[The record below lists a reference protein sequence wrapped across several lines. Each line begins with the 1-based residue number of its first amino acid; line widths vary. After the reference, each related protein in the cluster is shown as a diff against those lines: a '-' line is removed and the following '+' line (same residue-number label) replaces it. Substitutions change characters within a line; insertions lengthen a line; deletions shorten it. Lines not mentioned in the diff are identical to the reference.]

1 MNDQPHAPTMKAIAR
16 IVDEMIHEFEPH
28 PDHPGQRWGEF
39 SNRITASLSPPVRQE
54 GGDGL
59 ISRLRAYARDI
70 GSGPVTDDLM
80 LAAAELRIREL
91 EAADVQR
98 VRDISRLTE
107 ERDAAREALSGSSS
121 TASGVV
127 VPREEFIGWLDWMD
141 DELSNQ
147 TCSQICDKTH
157 EAQGCPSGSCA
168 IERGKAKARKLRA
181 LLGDTNG

>member
-1 MNDQPHAPTMKAIAR
+1 MTTQDKPHAPTMKAIAR

-28 PDHPGQRWGEF
+28 PHHPGQRWGEF
-39 SNRITASLSPPVRQE
+39 DNRITAALSPPVRQE

-70 GSGPVTDDLM
+70 GNGPVTDDLM

-121 TASGVV
+121 PAAGMVV
-127 VPREEFIGWLDWMD
+127 AQADTLSRIAQVLWDNGCDEECN
-141 DELSNQ
+141 ELRSITGEN
-147 TCSQICDKTH
+147 
-157 EAQGCPSGSCA
+157 
-168 IERGKAKARKLRA
+168 
-181 LLGDTNG
+181 NG